1 MKHAT
6 STAAYEANRAEI
18 KARMQRLE
26 ELLLKLDERQQADP
40 QNWGLAG
47 CAAHISEEL
56 ACIID
61 DISLTAK

>member
-1 MKHAT
+1 MKHP
-6 STAAYEANRAEI
+6 SPTAAYAAHRAEI

-26 ELLLKLDERQQADP
+26 ELLLKLEERQQADP

-47 CAAHISEEL
+47 CAAHVSEEL

-61 DISLTAK
+61 DISHTAK

>member
-1 MKHAT
+1 MKHP
-6 STAAYEANRAEI
+6 SPTAAYAAHRAEI
-18 KARMQRLE
+18 KARMERLE

-40 QNWGLAG
+40 QNWGLTG

-61 DISLTAK
+61 DISHTAK